1 MLDFDNISAYFTE
14 ELFNLKFAAKDLER
28 NAKKSEKSEKE
39 EKNKLKK
46 VSCVTLYWHS
56 LCFVGRQFSV
66 EFWGIT

>member
-1 MLDFDNISAYFTE
+1 MLDFDNISAYLLE

-46 VSCVTLYWHS
+46 VSCVTLY
-56 LCFVGRQFSV
+56 
-66 EFWGIT
+66 